1 MKRRWTTS
9 RFDDTPEDPQ
19 SSLVN
24 LVDIMLVFI
33 CGLIVA
39 LASVEPKLAGQ
50 PAKSSAS
57 AASAKT
63 PSTQVVEQGRE
74 LAELPEGLR
83 GKSAGAGMTPVGQ
96 VYRDPK
102 TGKLILVGE

>member
-1 MKRRWTTS
+1 MRRRWS
-9 RFDDTPEDPQ
+9 SVRFDETPEDPQ
-19 SSLVN
+19 ASLVN

-39 LASVEPKLAGQ
+39 LVSAQ
-50 PAKSSAS
+50 PVLNS
-57 AASAKT
+57 T
-63 PSTQVVEQGRE
+63 PSNANGGKQVVEPGRE

-83 GKSAGAGMTPVGQ
+83 GQAAGAGMEPVGQ

-102 TGKLILVGE
+102 TGKLILVGQ

>member
-1 MKRRWTTS
+1 MKRRWTAA
-9 RFDDTPEDPQ
+9 RFDETPEDPQ
-19 SSLVN
+19 ASLVN

-39 LASVEPKLAGQ
+39 LVSADARRTQASK
-50 PAKSSAS
+50 
-57 AASAKT
+57 
-63 PSTQVVEQGRE
+63 QVVEQGRE

-83 GKSAGAGMTPVGQ
+83 GQAAGAGMTPVGQ

-102 TGKLILVGE
+102 TGKLILVGH

>member
-1 MKRRWTTS
+1 MRRRWS
-9 RFDDTPEDPQ
+9 SARFDETPEDPQ
-19 SSLVN
+19 ASLVN

-39 LASVEPKLAGQ
+39 LVSAQ
-50 PAKSSAS
+50 PVLNSTANSAEGG
-57 AASAKT
+57 K
-63 PSTQVVEQGRE
+63 QVVEPGRE

-83 GKSAGAGMTPVGQ
+83 GQAAGAGMEPVGQ

-102 TGKLILVGE
+102 TGKLILVGH

>member
-1 MKRRWTTS
+1 MRRRWNRS
-9 RFDDTPEDPQ
+9 RFEEIGEDPQ

-39 LASVEPKLAGQ
+39 LVSSQPHVAGTVQ
-50 PAKSSAS
+50 E
-57 AASAKT
+57 AAGGAR
-63 PSTQVVEQGRE
+63 VVEQGRE

-83 GKSAGAGMTPVGQ
+83 GQAQGGGMEPVGQ
-96 VYRDPK
+96 VFRDPK

>member
-1 MKRRWTTS
+1 MKRRWTAA
-9 RFDDTPEDPQ
+9 RFDETPEDPQ
-19 SSLVN
+19 ASLVN

-39 LASVEPKLAGQ
+39 LASAEPKLVER
-50 PAKSSAS
+50 PAKRSAS
-57 AASAKT
+57 PASANT
-63 PSTQVVEQGRE
+63 ARPQVVEQGRE
-74 LAELPEGLR
+74 LPELPEGLR
-83 GKSAGAGMTPVGQ
+83 GASAGAGMTPIGQ

>member
-1 MKRRWTTS
+1 MKRRWTST
-9 RFDDTPEDPQ
+9 RFDETPEDPQ
-19 SSLVN
+19 ASLVN

-39 LASVEPKLAGQ
+39 LVSAQ
-50 PAKSSAS
+50 PVLDMTSHSAEGG
-57 AASAKT
+57 K
-63 PSTQVVEQGRE
+63 QVVEPGRE

-83 GKSAGAGMTPVGQ
+83 GQTAGAGMEPVGQ

>member
-1 MKRRWTTS
+1 MRRRWTST
-9 RFDDTPEDPQ
+9 RFDETPEDPQ
-19 SSLVN
+19 ASLVN

-39 LASVEPKLAGQ
+39 LVSAQPVLDMTSSDAEGGKQPVEP
-50 PAKSSAS
+50 
-57 AASAKT
+57 
-63 PSTQVVEQGRE
+63 GRE

-83 GKSAGAGMTPVGQ
+83 GQAAGAGMEPVGQ